1 MPGRVLT
8 NRPPQPIA
16 LSSGNLGELQKEFPF
31 GLRQDFGGVFEIINQ
46 PEPFSNC
53 ASVLALELLLLRS
66 RGFYFYFPRH
76 LSD

>member
-16 LSSGNLGELQKEFPF
+16 LSSGNLGELQKEIPF
-31 GLRQDFGGVFEIINQ
+31 RLRQDTGGAFKIINQ
-46 PEPFSNC
+46 PTAFGNC
-53 ASVLALELLLLRS
+53 ASVLALELLHLRP

-76 LSD
+76 LAD